1 MNDRDYEEAPHR
13 LYRDSERG
21 IILGVCAGI
30 ADYFESPLWLVRLGA
45 LVVGWCF
52 IVPAIVA
59 YLVAALVL
67 PRRPLRYVGEGDER
81 SFWQSRGHRS

>member
-1 MNDRDYEEAPHR
+1 MNERDYEGAPHR

-21 IILGVCAGI
+21 VVLGVCAGV
-30 ADYFESPLWLVRLGA
+30 AEYLQSPLWLVRLGA

-67 PRRPLRYVGEGDER
+67 PQWPLRYFGDGDER
-81 SFWQSRGHRS
+81 AFWQSRGRRS